1 MMGYRTYRGK
11 DIAEAMAKM
20 KLDLGTDAIILH
32 KREIKPKG
40 IFALFKKPEIEII
53 GAVSERG
60 AIRRNPL
67 FASSTHKEMVMPE
80 KHKVDISAL
89 IQKELS
95 EIKKQIEKL
104 TGKKGEISTEIRTDE
119 EKFKGFRKF
128 VNIMRENDI
137 GDDIIEKI
145 VESIEK
151 EIDVTI
157 IDDERVIKEKI
168 KHRLMDLIDTTG
180 PIELTG
186 KNPKVFM
193 LVGPTGMGKTTTL
206 VKIAANY
213 RLKKNKEIEI
223 ISIDNY
229 RIGAFEQLKAYAEIM
244 QIPFRKVT
252 SKSELKSIVKK
263 SNADLILI
271 DTAGRSPQDDMS
283 ISMLRDY
290 IKELNLH
297 YVDIFLV
304 VSANVKKKDIVEISK
319 KYSKTN
325 YKYLL
330 YTKLDETLSTGAI
343 IDATYRIKRPISFIT
358 FGQDVPK
365 HIDIATPE
373 YIVNSALV
381 EF

>member
-1 MMGYRTYRGK
+1 MLGYKTYRGK
-11 DIAEAMAKM
+11 DLAEAITKM
-20 KLDLGTDAIILH
+20 KLDLGVNAIILH
-32 KREIKPKG
+32 KREIRPKG
-40 IFALFKKPEIEII
+40 IFALFRRPEIEIV
-53 GAVSERG
+53 GAVSDRASKKPNIVLTEKTSLNV
-60 AIRRNPL
+60 NP
-67 FASSTHKEMVMPE
+67 
-80 KHKVDISAL
+80 L
-89 IQKELS
+89 IQKEL
-95 EIKKQIEKL
+95 EDIKKQIEKL
-104 TGKKGEISTEIRTDE
+104 AGKKSNLSEEIVSEN
-119 EKFKGFRKF
+119 EKFRGFQRF

-151 EIDVTI
+151 EINVTI

-168 KHRLMDLIDTTG
+168 KRRLMDLIDTTG
-180 PIELTG
+180 PIEVEG
-186 KNPKVFM
+186 KKPMVFM
-193 LVGPTGMGKTTTL
+193 LIGPTGMGKTTTL

-229 RIGAFEQLKAYAEIM
+229 RIGASEQLKAYADIM
-244 QIPFRKVT
+244 QIPFKKV
-252 SKSELKSIVKK
+252 SNKSELKIIVKK
-263 SNADLILI
+263 SKADLILI

-297 YVDIFLV
+297 YIDIFLV
-304 VSANVKKKDIVEISK
+304 ISANVKKKDILEISN

-343 IDATYRIKRPISFIT
+343 IDATYRIKKPISFVT

-365 HIDIATPE
+365 HIDVATPE
-373 YIVNSALV
+373 YIVNYALT